1 LRNRHVNQQKK
12 IGVPGESIQI
22 EKEPD
27 AMSEAQA
34 QPNGIPTP
42 EELGFDPSELRQRYA
57 AERARRLRA
66 DGNNQYQ
73 EITGELERYNNDPYV
88 EPGFKRAPLH
98 EELAALVVGGG
109 FGGLLAAA
117 RLKEA
122 GINNIR
128 IVEKGGDFGG
138 TWYWNRYP
146 GAQCDIESYVYLPLL
161 EETGYM
167 PKEKYSF
174 APEIF
179 EHAQRIGK
187 HFNLYERACFQTQ
200 IKEARWDDETGRWTV
215 TTDRGDIFKAR
226 FVIMSSGPLNRP
238 KLPAIPGIEK
248 FKGHTFHTSR
258 WDYDY
263 TGGDTTGGMNKLN
276 DKRVGIIGT
285 GATAI
290 QCVSHLGQHA
300 KQLFVFQ
307 RTPSSVDERGNKPTD
322 PEWAKSLKP
331 GWQDYRNNNFCSI
344 LAGVP
349 VEEDLVG
356 DKWTSLFKNL
366 SRLLS
371 GTNNSELSGEAMALM
386 AEIADYQKMNEIRDR
401 VSTTVSDTATAEALK
416 PWYGQWCKRPTFN
429 DEYLPTFNRPNV
441 KLVDTKGK
449 GVERVTEDG
458 VVVDG
463 VEYKVD
469 CLIFATGFEVG
480 TAYTRRSEFELYGR
494 GGQSLSEY
502 WAKGMKTHHGFL
514 SHGFPNCFHMGLTQT
529 GLAPNFTYMLNGQAT
544 HIAHVVAE
552 VGAREARSI
561 EPTPE
566 AEAEWVKLVT
576 APTFI
581 TEYQN
586 TCTPGYY
593 NGEGKN
599 EGQGFLESQYP
610 QGAVAFYEM
619 LARWREKGDFDGLIV
634 K

>member
-1 LRNRHVNQQKK
+1 MN
-12 IGVPGESIQI
+12 
-22 EKEPD
+22 
-27 AMSEAQA
+27 EAVETS
-34 QPNGIPTP
+34 QPTGIPTP
-42 EELGFDPSELRQRYA
+42 EELGFDPTDLRQKYA
-57 AERARRLRA
+57 EERTKRLRA

-73 EITGELERYNNDPYV
+73 EITGQHAHYNTDPYV
-88 EPGFKRAPLH
+88 EPGFTRPALQ
-98 EELAALVVGGG
+98 EELDAVIIGGG

-117 RLKEA
+117 RLQKA
-122 GINNIR
+122 SITNIR
-128 IVEKGGDFGG
+128 IIEKAGDFGG

-187 HFNLYERACFQTQ
+187 HFNLYKRACFQTQ
-200 IKEARWDDETGRWTV
+200 VREARWNEEDGRWTI
-215 TTDRGDIFKAR
+215 TTDRNDVFRAR
-226 FVIMSSGPLNRP
+226 FMIMSSGPLNRP
-238 KLPAIPGIEK
+238 KLPAIPDIEK

-263 TGGDTTGGMNKLN
+263 TGGDTTGGMHKLK

-290 QCVSHLGQHA
+290 QSVPHLGEHA
-300 KQLFVFQ
+300 KQLYVFQ

-322 PEWAKSLKP
+322 PEWVRTLKP

-344 LAGVP
+344 LAGIP

-356 DKWTSLFKNL
+356 DKWTSLFKKLSELLTGKEDSNL
-366 SRLLS
+366 SDE
-371 GTNNSELSGEAMALM
+371 GMAIM
-386 AEIADYQKMNEIRDR
+386 SEIADYQKMNEIRDR
-401 VSTTVSDTATAEALK
+401 VSSTVTDPETAEALK

-441 KLVDTKGK
+441 RLVDTKGK
-449 GVERVTEDG
+449 GVERVTENA

-463 VEYKVD
+463 VEYEVD
-469 CLIFATGFEVG
+469 CLIYATGFEVG
-480 TAYTRRSEFELYGR
+480 TAYTRRAEFEVYGR
-494 GGQSLSEY
+494 GGLSLSDY
-502 WAKGMKTHHGFL
+502 WADGMKTHHGFL
-514 SHGFPNCFHMGLTQT
+514 SNGFPNCFHMGLTQT
-529 GLAPNFTYMLNGQAT
+529 GLAPNFTYMLNGQAV
-544 HIAHVVAE
+544 HIAHLISQV
-552 VGAREARSI
+552 EAQNAKSI
-561 EPTPE
+561 EPTLE
-566 AEAEWVKLVT
+566 AEDEWVKLVT
-576 APTFI
+576 GPTFM

-599 EGQGFLESQYP
+599 EGHGFIETQYP
-610 QGAVAFYEM
+610 DGAVPFYDM
-619 LARWREKGDFDGLIV
+619 LAAWRAQGNFEGLIV

>member
-1 LRNRHVNQQKK
+1 
-12 IGVPGESIQI
+12 
-22 EKEPD
+22 
-27 AMSEAQA
+27 MSESTSESAS
-34 QPNGIPTP
+34 NGIPTP
-42 EELGFDPSELRQRYA
+42 EELGFDPVALRQKYA
-57 AERARRLRA
+57 AERGKRLRS
-66 DGNNQYQ
+66 DGNDQYRQ
-73 EITGELERYNNDPYV
+73 IAGDLEHYNADPYV
-88 EPGFKRAPLH
+88 ERGFTRP
-98 EELAALVVGGG
+98 ALQERLDAVIVGGG

-117 RLKEA
+117 RLQKL
-122 GINNIR
+122 GITNFR
-128 IVEKGGDFGG
+128 IIEKAGDFGG

-161 EETGYM
+161 EETGYI

-179 EHAQRIGK
+179 AHAQRIGR
-187 HFNLYERACFQTQ
+187 HFNLYDRACFQTQ
-200 IKEARWDDETGRWTV
+200 VKDARWDEEARRWKIR
-215 TTDRGDIFKAR
+215 TDRGDLFEAR

-263 TGGDTTGGMNKLN
+263 TGGDTTGGMEKLR

-290 QCVSHLGQHA
+290 QSVPHLGRYA

-322 PEWAKSLKP
+322 PEWVKSLTP
-331 GWQDYRNNNFCSI
+331 GWQANRNHNFCSI
-344 LAGVP
+344 LSGIP
-349 VEEDLVG
+349 IEEDLVG

-366 SRLLS
+366 AKLLS
-371 GTNNSELSGEAMALM
+371 GKDSGLSGEQMALLS
-386 AEIADYQKMNEIRDR
+386 EIADYQKMNEIRNR
-401 VSTTVSDTATAEALK
+401 VASTVGDTETAEALK

-449 GVERVTEDG
+449 GVERVTENAVMVNG
-458 VVVDG
+458 IPY
-463 VEYKVD
+463 ELD

-480 TAYTRRSEFELYGR
+480 TAYTRRAEFEVYGR
-494 GGQSLSEY
+494 NGQSLSDY
-502 WAKGMKTHHGFL
+502 WSRGMRTHHGFL
-514 SHGFPNCFHMGLTQT
+514 SHGFPNLFHMGLTQT
-529 GLAPNFTYMLNGQAT
+529 GLAPNFTYMLDGQAS
-544 HIAHVVAE
+544 HIAHVVKE
-552 VGAREARSI
+552 VRTREGTSV
-561 EPTPE
+561 EPSVD

-576 APTFI
+576 APSMI

-593 NGEGKN
+593 NGEGQN
-599 EGQGFLESQYP
+599 AQQGFLDSQYP
-610 QGAVAFYEM
+610 EGAVRFYEM
-619 LARWREKGDFDGLIV
+619 LKRWREKGDLEGLIV
-634 K
+634 E

>member
-1 LRNRHVNQQKK
+1 
-12 IGVPGESIQI
+12 
-22 EKEPD
+22 
-27 AMSEAQA
+27 MSEAVETS
-34 QPNGIPTP
+34 QPTGIPTP
-42 EELGFDPSELRQRYA
+42 AELGFDPADLRQKYA
-57 AERARRLRA
+57 DERTKRLRV

-73 EITGELERYNNDPYV
+73 EITGQHAHYNTDPYV
-88 EPGFKRAPLH
+88 EPGFTRPALQ
-98 EELAALVVGGG
+98 EELDAVIIGGG

-117 RLKEA
+117 RLQKT
-122 GINNIR
+122 GITNIR
-128 IVEKGGDFGG
+128 IIEKAGDFGG

-200 IKEARWDDETGRWTV
+200 VREARWNDEDGRWTI
-215 TTDRGDIFKAR
+215 TTDRDDVFRAR

-263 TGGDTTGGMNKLN
+263 TGGDTTGGMHKLK

-290 QCVSHLGQHA
+290 QSVPHLGEHA
-300 KQLFVFQ
+300 QQLYVFQ
-307 RTPSSVDERGNKPTD
+307 RTPSSVDERGNKQTD
-322 PEWAKSLKP
+322 PEWVRTLKP

-344 LAGVP
+344 LAGIP

-356 DKWTSLFKNL
+356 DKWTSLFKKLSELLTGKEDSNL
-366 SRLLS
+366 SDE
-371 GTNNSELSGEAMALM
+371 GMAIM
-386 AEIADYQKMNEIRDR
+386 SEIADYQKMNEIRDR
-401 VSTTVSDTATAEALK
+401 VSSTVTDPETAEALK

-449 GVERVTEDG
+449 GVERVTENA
-458 VVVDG
+458 VVVDS
-463 VEYKVD
+463 VEYEVD
-469 CLIFATGFEVG
+469 CLIYATGFEVG
-480 TAYTRRSEFELYGR
+480 TAYTRRAEFEVYGR
-494 GGQSLSEY
+494 GGLSLGDY
-502 WAKGMKTHHGFL
+502 WANGMKTYHGFL
-514 SHGFPNCFHMGLTQT
+514 SNGFPNCFHMGLTQT
-529 GLAPNFTYMLNGQAT
+529 GLAPNFTYMLNGQAV
-544 HIAHVVAE
+544 HIAHLITQV
-552 VGAREARSI
+552 EAQNAKSI
-561 EPTPE
+561 EPTLE
-566 AEAEWVKLVT
+566 AEDEWVKLVT
-576 APTFI
+576 GPTFM

-599 EGQGFLESQYP
+599 EGHGFIETQYP
-610 QGAVAFYEM
+610 DGAVPFYDM
-619 LARWREKGDFDGLIV
+619 LAAWRAQGDFEGLIV
-634 K
+634 R

>member
-1 LRNRHVNQQKK
+1 
-12 IGVPGESIQI
+12 
-22 EKEPD
+22 
-27 AMSEAQA
+27 MSETATEPQSK
-34 QPNGIPTP
+34 GIPSP
-42 EELGFDPSELRQRYA
+42 QELGFDPAELRRKYA
-57 AERARRLRA
+57 AEREKRLREDA
-66 DGNNQYQ
+66 NNQYR
-73 EITGELERYNNDPYV
+73 EIAGELEHYNTDPYV
-88 EPGFKRAPLH
+88 DPGFTRP
-98 EELAALVVGGG
+98 ALQEQLDVLIVGGG

-117 RLKEA
+117 RLQKA
-122 GINNIR
+122 GITNIR
-128 IVEKGGDFGG
+128 IIEKAGDFGG

-179 EHAQRIGK
+179 AHAQRIGK
-187 HFNLYERACFQTQ
+187 HFNLYEKTCFQTQ
-200 IKEARWDDETGRWTV
+200 IKEARWDDKDLRWTIK
-215 TTDRGDIFKAR
+215 TDRGDVFNAR
-226 FVIMSSGPLNRP
+226 FVIMSSGPLNKP

-248 FKGHTFHTSR
+248 FKGHAFHTSR

-263 TGGDTTGGMNKLN
+263 TGGDTTGGLHKLG

-290 QCVSHLGQHA
+290 QSVSHLGQHA
-300 KQLFVFQ
+300 KQLYVFQ

-322 PEWAKSLKP
+322 PEWAKALSP
-331 GWQDYRNNNFCSI
+331 GWQANRNNNFCAI
-344 LAGVP
+344 MAGIP

-371 GTNNSELSGEAMALM
+371 NKQSDLSGEEMALM
-386 AEIADYQKMNEIRDR
+386 SEIADYQKMNEIRERAASIVRDQQ
-401 VSTTVSDTATAEALK
+401 TAEALK

-449 GVERVTEDG
+449 GVERVTENA

-463 VEYKVD
+463 VEYEVD

-480 TAYTRRSEFELYGR
+480 TSYTRRAEFEVHGR
-494 GGQSLSEY
+494 DGQRLSDY
-502 WAKGMKTHHGFL
+502 WSKGMRTHHGFL
-514 SHGFPNCFHMGLTQT
+514 SHGFPNLFHMGLTQT
-529 GLAPNFTYMLNGQAT
+529 GLAPNFTYMLEGQAT
-544 HIAHVVAE
+544 HIAHVVSE
-552 VGAREARSI
+552 VKGREGRSV

-566 AEAEWVKLVT
+566 AEAEWVKIVT
-576 APTFI
+576 APSFI
-581 TEYQN
+581 SDYQN

-599 EGQGFLESQYP
+599 TQQGFLDSQYP
-610 QGAVAFYEM
+610 AGAVRFYEL
-619 LARWREKGDFDGLIV
+619 LASWREKGDFEGLV
-634 K
+634 VE

>member
-1 LRNRHVNQQKK
+1 MN
-12 IGVPGESIQI
+12 
-22 EKEPD
+22 
-27 AMSEAQA
+27 EAVETS
-34 QPNGIPTP
+34 QPSGIPTP
-42 EELGFDPSELRQRYA
+42 EELGFDPADLRQKYA
-57 AERARRLRA
+57 EERTKRLRT

-73 EITGELERYNNDPYV
+73 EITGQHEHYNTDPYV
-88 EPGFKRAPLH
+88 EPGFTRPALQ
-98 EELAALVVGGG
+98 EELDAVIIGGG

-117 RLKEA
+117 RLQKE
-122 GINNIR
+122 GITNIR
-128 IVEKGGDFGG
+128 IIEKAGDFGG

-200 IKEARWDDETGRWTV
+200 VREARWSDEDGRWTI
-215 TTDRGDIFKAR
+215 TTDRDDVFRAR

-263 TGGDTTGGMNKLN
+263 TGGDTNGGMHKLK

-290 QCVSHLGQHA
+290 QSVPHLGEHA
-300 KQLFVFQ
+300 KQLYVFQ

-322 PEWAKSLKP
+322 PEWVRTLKP

-344 LAGVP
+344 LAGIP

-356 DKWTSLFKNL
+356 DKWTSLFKKL
-366 SRLLS
+366 
-371 GTNNSELSGEAMALM
+371 SELLTGKEDSDLSDEGMAIM
-386 AEIADYQKMNEIRDR
+386 SEIADYQKMNEIRAR
-401 VSTTVSDTATAEALK
+401 VSTTVTDPETAEALK

-449 GVERVTEDG
+449 GVERVTENA

-463 VEYKVD
+463 VEYEID
-469 CLIFATGFEVG
+469 CLIYATGFEVG
-480 TAYTRRSEFELYGR
+480 TAYTRRAEFEVYGR
-494 GGQSLSEY
+494 DGLSLSDY
-502 WAKGMKTHHGFL
+502 WADGMKTYHGFL
-514 SHGFPNCFHMGLTQT
+514 SNGFPNCFHMGLTQT
-529 GLAPNFTYMLNGQAT
+529 GLAPNFTYMLNGQAV
-544 HIAHVVAE
+544 HIAHLITQ
-552 VGAREARSI
+552 VGTRDAKSI
-561 EPTPE
+561 EPTLE
-566 AEAEWVKLVT
+566 AEDEWVKLVT
-576 APTFI
+576 SPTFM

-599 EGQGFLESQYP
+599 EGHGFIETQYP
-610 QGAVAFYEM
+610 DGAVPFYDM
-619 LARWREKGDFDGLIV
+619 LAAWRAQGDFEGLIV

>member
-1 LRNRHVNQQKK
+1 
-12 IGVPGESIQI
+12 
-22 EKEPD
+22 
-27 AMSEAQA
+27 MSAAVTQF

-42 EELGFDPSELRQRYA
+42 AELGFDPAEMRRKYA
-57 AERARRLRA
+57 DERAKRLRA
-66 DGNNQYQ
+66 DANHQYQ
-73 EITGELERYNNDPYV
+73 EITGKYAHYNTDPYV
-88 EPGFKRAPLH
+88 DPGFTRPAIR
-98 EELAALVVGGG
+98 EELDVAIVGGG
-109 FGGLLAAA
+109 FGGLLSAA
-117 RLKEA
+117 RLQKA
-122 GINNIR
+122 GITNIR
-128 IVEKGGDFGG
+128 IIEKAGDFGG

-161 EETGYM
+161 EETGYI

-179 EHAQRIGK
+179 AHAQRIGK

-200 IKEARWDDETGRWTV
+200 IKEVRWNEETARWTITS
-215 TTDRGDIFKAR
+215 DRGDVFQAR

-258 WDYDY
+258 WDYNY
-263 TGGDTTGGMNKLN
+263 TGGDTTGGLHKLA

-290 QCVSHLGQHA
+290 QSVPHLGEHA
-300 KQLFVFQ
+300 KQLYVFQ

-322 PEWAKSLKP
+322 PAWVKTLRP
-331 GWQDYRNNNFCSI
+331 GWQEYRNTNFCSL
-344 LAGVP
+344 LAGLP

-366 SRLLS
+366 SKLMA
-371 GTNNSELSGEAMALM
+371 GKGQSELSDEAKAFLS
-386 AEIADYQKMNEIRDR
+386 EVADYQKMNEIRDR
-401 VSTTVSDTATAEALK
+401 VSSIVKDPATAEALK

-429 DEYLPTFNRPNV
+429 DDYLPTFNRPNV

-449 GVERVTEDG
+449 GVERVTENA

-463 VEYKVD
+463 VEYEVD
-469 CLIFATGFEVG
+469 CIIYATGFEVG
-480 TAYTRRSEFELYGR
+480 TAYTRRSEFEVYGR
-494 GGQSLSEY
+494 NGESLTDY
-502 WAKGMKTHHGFL
+502 WAKGMKTYHGFL
-514 SHGFPNCFHMGLTQT
+514 SHGFPNLFHMGLTQT
-529 GLAPNFTYMLNGQAT
+529 GLAPNFTYMLNGQAD
-544 HIAHVVAE
+544 HIAHIVAQ
-552 VGAREARSI
+552 VNARNAKAV

-566 AEAEWVKLVT
+566 AETAWVKLVT
-576 APTFI
+576 APTFM

-586 TCTPGYY
+586 VCTPGYY
-593 NGEGKN
+593 NGEGKK

-610 QGAVAFYEM
+610 EGAVPFYNM
-619 LARWREKGDFDGLIV
+619 LARWREQGDFQGLIV

>member
-1 LRNRHVNQQKK
+1 MN
-12 IGVPGESIQI
+12 
-22 EKEPD
+22 
-27 AMSEAQA
+27 EAVETS
-34 QPNGIPTP
+34 QPTGIPTP
-42 EELGFDPSELRQRYA
+42 EELGFDPAELRQKYA
-57 AERARRLRA
+57 DERTRRLRA

-73 EITGELERYNNDPYV
+73 EITGQHAHYNTDPYV
-88 EPGFKRAPLH
+88 EPGFTRPALQ
-98 EELAALVVGGG
+98 EELDAVIIGGG

-117 RLKEA
+117 RLQKA
-122 GINNIR
+122 GITNIR
-128 IVEKGGDFGG
+128 IIEKAGDFGG

-200 IKEARWDDETGRWTV
+200 VREARWNEEDGRWTI
-215 TTDRGDIFKAR
+215 TTDRDDVFRAR

-263 TGGDTTGGMNKLN
+263 TGGDTTGGMHKLK

-290 QCVSHLGQHA
+290 QSVPHLGEHA
-300 KQLFVFQ
+300 QQLYVFQ

-322 PEWAKSLKP
+322 PEWVRTLKP
-331 GWQDYRNNNFCSI
+331 GWQDYRNTNFCSI
-344 LAGVP
+344 LAGLP

-356 DKWTSLFKNL
+356 DKWTSLFKKLSELLTGKEDSNL
-366 SRLLS
+366 SDE
-371 GTNNSELSGEAMALM
+371 GMAIM
-386 AEIADYQKMNEIRDR
+386 SEIADYQKMNEIRDR
-401 VSTTVSDTATAEALK
+401 VSLTVTDPETAEALK

-449 GVERVTEDG
+449 GVERVTENA

-463 VEYKVD
+463 VEYEVD
-469 CLIFATGFEVG
+469 CLIYATGFEVG
-480 TAYTRRSEFELYGR
+480 TAYTRRAEFEVYGR
-494 GGQSLSEY
+494 DGLSLGDY
-502 WAKGMKTHHGFL
+502 WADGMKTYHGFL
-514 SHGFPNCFHMGLTQT
+514 SNGFPNCFHMGLTQT
-529 GLAPNFTYMLNGQAT
+529 GLAPNFTYMLNGQAV
-544 HIAHVVAE
+544 HIAHLISQV
-552 VGAREARSI
+552 EARDAKSI
-561 EPTPE
+561 EPTLE
-566 AEAEWVKLVT
+566 AEDEWVKLVT
-576 APTFI
+576 GPTFM

-599 EGQGFLESQYP
+599 EGHGFIETQYP
-610 QGAVAFYEM
+610 DGAVPFYDM
-619 LARWREKGDFDGLIV
+619 LAAWRAQGDFEGLIV
-634 K
+634 R

>member
-1 LRNRHVNQQKK
+1 
-12 IGVPGESIQI
+12 
-22 EKEPD
+22 
-27 AMSEAQA
+27 MSEAVMEPQTTK
-34 QPNGIPTP
+34 GIPSP
-42 EELGFDPSELRQRYA
+42 QELGFDPAELRRKYA
-57 AERARRLRA
+57 EEREKRLRA

-73 EITGELERYNNDPYV
+73 EIKGRLERYNQDPYV
-88 EPGFKRAPLH
+88 KPGFTRPALH
-98 EELAALVVGGG
+98 EQLDAVIIGGG

-117 RLKEA
+117 RLQKI
-122 GINNIR
+122 GITNIR
-128 IVEKGGDFGG
+128 IIEKAGDFGG

-161 EETGYM
+161 EETNYI

-179 EHAQRIGK
+179 AHAQRIGR
-187 HFNLYERACFQTQ
+187 HFNLYEKACFQTQ
-200 IKEARWDDETGRWTV
+200 VKEARWDDDQRLWTV
-215 TTDRGDIFKAR
+215 TTDRGDVFTAR
-226 FVIMSSGPLNRP
+226 HMIMSSGPLNRP

-263 TGGDTTGGMNKLN
+263 TGGDTTGGLNKLA

-290 QCVSHLGQHA
+290 QSVSHLGQWA
-300 KQLFVFQ
+300 KQLYVFQ

-322 PEWAKSLKP
+322 PEWVKTLKP
-331 GWQDYRNNNFCSI
+331 GWQAYRNNNFCGI
-344 LAGVP
+344 LSGIP
-349 VEEDLVG
+349 VEEDLVS
-356 DKWTSLFKNL
+356 DKWTSLFKKL
-366 SRLLS
+366 SQLLA
-371 GTNNSELSGEAMALM
+371 GKDNSALSSEEMAMM
-386 AEIADYQKMNEIRDR
+386 SEIADYQKMNEIRGR
-401 VSTTVSDTATAEALK
+401 VESIVSDRDTAEALK

-480 TAYTRRSEFELYGR
+480 TAYTRRSEFEVYGR
-494 GGQSLSEY
+494 NGQTLTEY
-502 WAKGMKTHHGFL
+502 WSDGMKTHHGFL
-514 SHGFPNCFHMGLTQT
+514 THGFPNLFHMGLTQT
-529 GLAPNFTYMLNGQAT
+529 GLAPNFTYMLEGQAT
-544 HIAHVVAE
+544 HIAHVINE
-552 VGAREARSI
+552 LRAREGRSV

-566 AEAEWVKLVT
+566 AEAEWVRIVHSPSFMTDYL
-576 APTFI
+576 
-581 TEYQN
+581 N

-593 NGEGKN
+593 NGEGQN
-599 EGQGFLESQYP
+599 PQQGFLDSQYP
-610 QGAVAFYEM
+610 EGAVRFYEM
-619 LARWREKGDFDGLIV
+619 LAKWREKGELEGLIV

>member
-1 LRNRHVNQQKK
+1 MN
-12 IGVPGESIQI
+12 
-22 EKEPD
+22 
-27 AMSEAQA
+27 EAVETS
-34 QPNGIPTP
+34 QPTGIPTP
-42 EELGFDPSELRQRYA
+42 EELGFDPADLRQKYA
-57 AERARRLRA
+57 DERTKRLRT

-73 EITGELERYNNDPYV
+73 EIIGQHAHYNTDPYV
-88 EPGFKRAPLH
+88 EPGFTRPALQ
-98 EELAALVVGGG
+98 EELDAVIIGGG

-117 RLKEA
+117 RLQKA
-122 GINNIR
+122 GITNIR
-128 IVEKGGDFGG
+128 IIEKAGDFGG

-200 IKEARWDDETGRWTV
+200 VREARWNDEDGRWTI
-215 TTDRGDIFKAR
+215 TTDRDDVFRAR

-263 TGGDTTGGMNKLN
+263 TGGDTTGGMHKLK

-290 QCVSHLGQHA
+290 QSVPHLGEHA
-300 KQLFVFQ
+300 KQLYVFQ

-322 PEWAKSLKP
+322 PEWVRTLKP

-344 LAGVP
+344 LAGIP

-356 DKWTSLFKNL
+356 DKWTSLFKKLSELLTGKEDSNL
-366 SRLLS
+366 SDE
-371 GTNNSELSGEAMALM
+371 GMAIM
-386 AEIADYQKMNEIRDR
+386 SEIADYQKMNEIRDR
-401 VSTTVSDTATAEALK
+401 VSSTVTDPETAEALK

-449 GVERVTEDG
+449 GVERVTENA

-463 VEYKVD
+463 VEYEVD
-469 CLIFATGFEVG
+469 CLIYATGFEVG
-480 TAYTRRSEFELYGR
+480 TAYTRRAEFEVYGR
-494 GGQSLSEY
+494 DGLPLSDY
-502 WAKGMKTHHGFL
+502 WTDGMKTYHGFL
-514 SHGFPNCFHMGLTQT
+514 SNGFPNCFHMGLTQT
-529 GLAPNFTYMLNGQAT
+529 GLAPNFTYMLNGQAV
-544 HIAHVVAE
+544 HIAHLISQV
-552 VGAREARSI
+552 EARDAKSI
-561 EPTPE
+561 EPTLE
-566 AEAEWVKLVT
+566 AEDEWVKLVT
-576 APTFI
+576 SPTFM

-586 TCTPGYY
+586 ACTPGYY

-599 EGQGFLESQYP
+599 EGHGFIETQYP
-610 QGAVAFYEM
+610 DGAVPFYDM
-619 LARWREKGDFDGLIV
+619 LAAWRAQGDFEGLIV

>member
-1 LRNRHVNQQKK
+1 MN
-12 IGVPGESIQI
+12 ESV
-22 EKEPD
+22 ET
-27 AMSEAQA
+27 S
-34 QPNGIPTP
+34 QPSGIPTP
-42 EELGFDPSELRQRYA
+42 EELGFDPADLRQKYA
-57 AERARRLRA
+57 EERTRRLRT

-73 EITGELERYNNDPYV
+73 EITGQHAHYNTDPYV
-88 EPGFKRAPLH
+88 EPGFTRPALQ
-98 EELAALVVGGG
+98 EELDAVIIGGG

-117 RLKEA
+117 RLQKA
-122 GINNIR
+122 GITNIR
-128 IVEKGGDFGG
+128 IIEKAGDFGG

-161 EETGYM
+161 EETGYI

-200 IKEARWDDETGRWTV
+200 VREARWSDEDGRWTI
-215 TTDRGDIFKAR
+215 TTDRDDVFRAR

-238 KLPAIPGIEK
+238 KLPAIPGVEK

-263 TGGDTTGGMNKLN
+263 TGGDTTGGMHKLK

-290 QCVSHLGQHA
+290 QSVPHLGEHA
-300 KQLFVFQ
+300 KQLYVFQ

-322 PEWAKSLKP
+322 PEWVRTLKP

-344 LAGVP
+344 LAGIP

-356 DKWTSLFKNL
+356 DKWTSLFKKLSELLTGKEDSNL
-366 SRLLS
+366 SDE
-371 GTNNSELSGEAMALM
+371 GMAIM
-386 AEIADYQKMNEIRDR
+386 SEIADYQKMNEIRDR
-401 VSTTVSDTATAEALK
+401 VSSTVTDPETAEALK

-449 GVERVTEDG
+449 GVERVTENA

-463 VEYKVD
+463 VEYEVD
-469 CLIFATGFEVG
+469 CLIYATGFEVG
-480 TAYTRRSEFELYGR
+480 TAYTRRAEFEVYGR
-494 GGQSLSEY
+494 DGLSLSDY
-502 WAKGMKTHHGFL
+502 WADGMKTYHGFL
-514 SHGFPNCFHMGLTQT
+514 SNGFPNCFHMGLTQT
-529 GLAPNFTYMLNGQAT
+529 GLAPNFTYMLNGQAV
-544 HIAHVVAE
+544 HIAHLISQV
-552 VGAREARSI
+552 EARDAKSI
-561 EPTPE
+561 EPTLE
-566 AEAEWVKLVT
+566 AEDEWVKLVT
-576 APTFI
+576 SPTFM

-599 EGQGFLESQYP
+599 EGHGFIETQYP
-610 QGAVAFYEM
+610 DGAVPFYDM
-619 LARWREKGDFDGLIV
+619 LAAWRAQGDFEGLIV

>member
-1 LRNRHVNQQKK
+1 MN
-12 IGVPGESIQI
+12 
-22 EKEPD
+22 
-27 AMSEAQA
+27 EAVETS
-34 QPNGIPTP
+34 QPTGIPTP
-42 EELGFDPSELRQRYA
+42 AELGFDPADLRQKYA
-57 AERARRLRA
+57 EERTRRLRT

-73 EITGELERYNNDPYV
+73 EITGQHAHYNTDPYV
-88 EPGFKRAPLH
+88 EPGFTRPALQ
-98 EELAALVVGGG
+98 EELDAVIIGGG

-117 RLKEA
+117 RLQKE
-122 GINNIR
+122 GITNIR
-128 IVEKGGDFGG
+128 IIEKAGDFGG

-200 IKEARWDDETGRWTV
+200 VRQARWSDEDGRWTI
-215 TTDRGDIFKAR
+215 TTDRDDVFRAR

-263 TGGDTTGGMNKLN
+263 TGGDTTGGMYKLK

-290 QCVSHLGQHA
+290 QSVPHLGEHA
-300 KQLFVFQ
+300 KQLYVFQ

-322 PEWAKSLKP
+322 PEWVRTLKP

-344 LAGVP
+344 LAGIP

-356 DKWTSLFKNL
+356 DKWTSLFKKLSELLTGKEDSNL
-366 SRLLS
+366 SDE
-371 GTNNSELSGEAMALM
+371 GMAIM
-386 AEIADYQKMNEIRDR
+386 SEIADYQKMNEIRDR
-401 VSTTVSDTATAEALK
+401 VSSTVTDRETAEALK

-449 GVERVTEDG
+449 GVERVTENA

-463 VEYKVD
+463 VEYAVD
-469 CLIFATGFEVG
+469 CLIYATGFEVG
-480 TAYTRRSEFELYGR
+480 TAYTRRAEFEVYGR
-494 GGQSLSEY
+494 DGLSLSDY
-502 WAKGMKTHHGFL
+502 WADGMKTYHGFL
-514 SHGFPNCFHMGLTQT
+514 SNGFPNCFHMGLTQT
-529 GLAPNFTYMLNGQAT
+529 GLAPNFTYMLNGQAV
-544 HIAHVVAE
+544 HIAHLVSQV
-552 VGAREARSI
+552 EARDAKSI
-561 EPTPE
+561 EPTLE
-566 AEAEWVKLVT
+566 AEDEWVQLVT
-576 APTFI
+576 SPTFM

-599 EGQGFLESQYP
+599 EGHGFIETQYP
-610 QGAVAFYEM
+610 DGAVPFYDM
-619 LARWREKGDFDGLIV
+619 LAAWRAQGDFEGLIV